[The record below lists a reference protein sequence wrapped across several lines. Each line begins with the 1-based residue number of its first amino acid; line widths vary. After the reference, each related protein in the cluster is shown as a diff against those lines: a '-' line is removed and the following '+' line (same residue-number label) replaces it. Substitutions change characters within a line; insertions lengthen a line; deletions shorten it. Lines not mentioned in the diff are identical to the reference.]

1 MPLPITIPPFEIF
14 DEATSS
20 FIVQEEPVKLKLENS
35 LYAIAQWESKYKKPW
50 FPKKKINP
58 YQSEADY
65 QKEIQHTPEEMNYFI
80 KCMVLGMDADDVDD
94 KYIIGMGEENFQK
107 IFNYL
112 QDTQSAT
119 KLPPQKED
127 KKKKND
133 RVLTSEVLYAYI
145 AESQLSFET
154 QYWNINRLLN
164 CIGIISEDNTP
175 EDKKKKKRQ
184 QYERMR
190 EWEEINK
197 QRQQTLGTKG

>member
-20 FIVQEEPVKLKLENS
+20 FIVQEEPITFKLENS

-80 KCMVLGMDADDVDD
+80 KCMILGMDADDVDD

-112 QDTQSAT
+112 QDTRSAT